1 VIAVRVNGEEWRLPS
16 DATVADVVT
25 RLTDAPRGIAVALDG
40 GVVPRARWHGTQ
52 VTAGA
57 QIEVLTAVQGG

>member
-1 VIAVRVNGEEWRLPS
+1 MITAHVNGEEWELPAS
-16 DATVADVVT
+16 TTVADVIT

-40 GVVPRARWHGTQ
+40 AVVPKALWAATP

-57 QIEVLTAVQGG
+57 QLEVLTAVQGG